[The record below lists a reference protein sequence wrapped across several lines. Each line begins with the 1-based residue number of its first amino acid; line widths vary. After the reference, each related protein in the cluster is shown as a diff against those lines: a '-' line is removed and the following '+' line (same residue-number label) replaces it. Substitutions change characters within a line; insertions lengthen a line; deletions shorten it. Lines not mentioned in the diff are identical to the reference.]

1 MPTTS
6 IAIPLKGREKPVDL
20 PKEYK
25 KVLENELHVRYLES
39 IGAAPSKA
47 NMSVIRRHL
56 PPDKCKFHTAWKSR
70 GWVSDTLYITL
81 EDPAQS
87 AKVLAMR
94 KAAAA
99 AADLSAIDKLP
110 ASLLQGDVSG
120 GEEEEE
126 DDEPDLEVAVS
137 APSGAMSFADAQ
149 RSFLYPF
156 KHVSAPKPRHARV
169 GAAMSAPPAGSTSP
183 SWRRAG
189 EAGAGSS
196 AAAYAAHRPS
206 AYGDAE
212 EEEYGDAEDGERRRR
227 GGASEDDDGE
237 LPFPPGTFDFSSRD
251 AIRYA
256 PFTERE
262 IYAELAEPLELH
274 TKDITRLQQEFLNMF
289 PFERLRTSEAPAA
302 GAGAPGKGLPSIK
315 SSTAPPELIRAVLS
329 TNSAVAVALNT
340 APMDPIEAAIRK
352 ELGSARTARFIG
364 ILALFLYWAHLPERC
379 RVARD
384 DERLAKLL
392 CAVQQYFATLR
403 TRMMRKRSS
412 IMRTL
417 PVLLLS
423 ARATIEGLFRAA
435 FKKWWTTRDGKATL
449 AAMDRTIEE
458 MFDPCMYHTHI
469 APLESSTDAIR
480 IAARQGLGVRPRGSV
495 QANLLTTSTLISTAL
510 PAAPPVQRRRTLLAD
525 SRLPDTE
532 QQMADLATTSVRHVL
547 LKAARH
553 RTNAAEAA
561 VEATR
566 LVDGMIVRP
575 APGAKT
581 ARDRQREQSADA

>member
-1 MPTTS
+1 M
-6 IAIPLKGREKPVDL
+6 
-20 PKEYK
+20 
-25 KVLENELHVRYLES
+25 
-39 IGAAPSKA
+39 
-47 NMSVIRRHL
+47 
-56 PPDKCKFHTAWKSR
+56 
-70 GWVSDTLYITL
+70 
-81 EDPAQS
+81 
-87 AKVLAMR
+87 
-94 KAAAA
+94 
-99 AADLSAIDKLP
+99 
-110 ASLLQGDVSG
+110 
-120 GEEEEE
+120 
-126 DDEPDLEVAVS
+126 
-137 APSGAMSFADAQ
+137 
-149 RSFLYPF
+149 
-156 KHVSAPKPRHARV
+156 HA
-169 GAAMSAPPAGSTSP
+169 
-183 SWRRAG
+183 
-189 EAGAGSS
+189 
-196 AAAYAAHRPS
+196 
-206 AYGDAE
+206 
-212 EEEYGDAEDGERRRR
+212 
-227 GGASEDDDGE
+227 GE

-262 IYAELAEPLELH
+262 IYAELASPLELH
-274 TKDITRLQQEFLNMF
+274 TKDITRLQQEFLDMV

-315 SSTAPPELIRAVLS
+315 SSTAPTELMRAVPGMRAPS
-329 TNSAVAVALNT
+329 SAVPAAVT
-340 APMDPIEAAIRK
+340 AASKDPIEAAMRK

-392 CAVQQYFATLR
+392 CAVQQYFAALR
-403 TRMMRKRSS
+403 TRMMRQRSS
-412 IMRTL
+412 ILRVL

-423 ARATIEGLFRAA
+423 ARVTIEGLFRAA
-435 FKKWWTTRDGKATL
+435 FKKWWTTHDGKATL

-458 MFDPCMYHTHI
+458 MFDPCMYLSHI

-532 QQMADLATTSVRHVL
+532 HQMADLATTSVRHAL

-553 RTNAAEAA
+553 RTTAVEAA

-581 ARDRQREQSADA
+581 ARDRQREQTEHA

>member
-126 DDEPDLEVAVS
+126 DEEPDLEVAVS

-149 RSFLYPF
+149 RSFLYPI

-169 GAAMSAPPAGSTSP
+169 GAAMSAPPAGSPSP

-206 AYGDAE
+206 AYGDV
-212 EEEYGDAEDGERRRR
+212 EEYEDDARVQDDARRRS

-237 LPFPPGTFDFSSRD
+237 LPFPPD
-251 AIRYA
+251 
-256 PFTERE
+256 
-262 IYAELAEPLELH
+262 
-274 TKDITRLQQEFLNMF
+274 
-289 PFERLRTSEAPAA
+289 
-302 GAGAPGKGLPSIK
+302 
-315 SSTAPPELIRAVLS
+315 
-329 TNSAVAVALNT
+329 
-340 APMDPIEAAIRK
+340 
-352 ELGSARTARFIG
+352 
-364 ILALFLYWAHLPERC
+364 C
-379 RVARD
+379 
-384 DERLAKLL
+384 
-392 CAVQQYFATLR
+392 
-403 TRMMRKRSS
+403 
-412 IMRTL
+412 
-417 PVLLLS
+417 
-423 ARATIEGLFRAA
+423 
-435 FKKWWTTRDGKATL
+435 
-449 AAMDRTIEE
+449 
-458 MFDPCMYHTHI
+458 
-469 APLESSTDAIR
+469 
-480 IAARQGLGVRPRGSV
+480 
-495 QANLLTTSTLISTAL
+495 TLIAL
-510 PAAPPVQRRRTLLAD
+510 
-525 SRLPDTE
+525 
-532 QQMADLATTSVRHVL
+532 
-547 LKAARH
+547 
-553 RTNAAEAA
+553 
-561 VEATR
+561 
-566 LVDGMIVRP
+566 
-575 APGAKT
+575 
-581 ARDRQREQSADA
+581 